1 MEIKYLSEEEMD
13 GGRGEEKVMRE
24 KCVETGWERK
34 LGEML
39 SEDSWTPPD
48 CSPRSSCHAPLRAA
62 AHMDTHSHT
71 SALVAA
77 PL

>member
-24 KCVETGWERK
+24 KCEETGWERI

-48 CSPRSSCHAPLRAA
+48 CSPRTHPSACCSTHG
-62 AHMDTHSHT
+62 HTHSHT

-77 PL
+77 PP